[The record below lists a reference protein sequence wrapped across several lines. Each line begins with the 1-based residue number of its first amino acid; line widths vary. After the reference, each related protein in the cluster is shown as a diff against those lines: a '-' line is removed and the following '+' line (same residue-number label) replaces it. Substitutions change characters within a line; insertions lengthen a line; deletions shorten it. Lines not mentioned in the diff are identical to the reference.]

1 MDKKWRE
8 VSSVFNFSPTT
19 TSASYVL
26 RKHYHNILRKYE
38 RAYFLK
44 GPPLNATGM
53 ILNGFSLLF
62 MGFLFY

>member
-44 GPPLNATGM
+44 GPPLEATGIN
-53 ILNGFSLLF
+53 ILCP
-62 MGFLFY
+62 